1 MTKSEVTVIGKG
13 MAEIVRHQY
22 KRANAVTKSEIE
34 ELLAWQIKITGL
46 PEPKREC
53 LFWEG
58 RRFRFD
64 FCWPD
69 LKIAVEVEG
78 GTWVLGRHTRGAG
91 FAKDCE
97 KYNEAAILGWKV
109 LRFPTEEIKNGNA
122 LATIK
127 RAIAA

>member
-1 MTKSEVTVIGKG
+1 MLSLHRRI
-13 MAEIVRHQY
+13 
-22 KRANAVTKSEIE
+22 VTKSEIE
-34 ELLAWQIKITGL
+34 ELLAWQRKITGL

-53 LFWEG
+53 LFWEV

-69 LKIAVEVEG
+69 LMIAVEVEG
-78 GTWVLGRHTRGAG
+78 GTWVKGRHTRGAG
-91 FAKDCE
+91 FASDCE

-109 LRFPTEEIKNGNA
+109 LRFPTEEIKSGNA

-127 RAIAA
+127 RAIALEASE